1 MGKKHAA
8 KFLCWRFQCPKLPK
22 QKISLQIPLQVKFDR
37 NWPLLLVKIREN
49 IFYSQKNTLFFSKP
63 FLWRQNKRFFSRN
76 WHLKWWESCFNFFLP
91 LIFSIFQLLF
101 FFFVLLFVSEFSPN
115 CFRLLPACWW
125 IWIKEKKLPEVFLV
139 LFLKQAGLFFW
150 WVVASEQ
157 ELVSFLFLMLLFFTL
172 HQLC

>member
-1 MGKKHAA
+1 MLQNFFVDDFSARNSLSRRYHYRYPSSEI
-8 KFLCWRFQCPKLPK
+8 WPKLTPPSGQNQGK
-22 QKISLQIPLQVKFDR
+22 YFLFS
-37 NWPLLLVKIREN
+37 
-49 IFYSQKNTLFFSKP
+49 KNALFLSKP

-76 WHLKWWESCFNFFLP
+76 WHLKWWESRVNFFFG
-91 LIFSIFQLLF
+91 FSIFQLLF

-125 IWIKEKKLPEVFLV
+125 IWIKEKKLPEVFFV

-172 HQLC
+172 HKLC